1 MINTLEEAI
10 QAYIK
15 RGFGSMNKNDFEVF
29 IFHKMLDGSLKNNL
43 NLSGKSNYEI
53 SLALKIPETKVKRLR
68 YEADLRYKSSLEDE
82 CRIAFWKAMELVHF
96 RNDGEKLSFVMENV
110 SVRKFLDFKLKQN
123 GRFSDSSF
131 NSEIVVLSK
140 DDFIFLIETNLTTEE
155 KKQILEKIKPKQT
168 ISEILKS
175 TLNTLFKEIKEQAVS
190 KIVSLSFDVIIKH
203 IATMV

>member
-1 MINTLEEAI
+1 MMNTLEDAI
-10 QAYIK
+10 HAYIE

-53 SLALKIPETKVKRLR
+53 SLTLKIPETKVKRLR
-68 YEADLRYKSSLEDE
+68 YEADLRYKSSLEE
-82 CRIAFWKAMELVHF
+82 ESRVAFWEAMKLVHF
-96 RNDGEKLSFVMENV
+96 RNDGEKLYFVMENV
-110 SVRKFLDFKLKQN
+110 SVRKYLYFKLKQN

-140 DDFIFLIETNLTTEE
+140 DDFIFLIENNLTTEE
-155 KKQILEKIKPKQT
+155 KEQMLKQITSKKT

-175 TLNTLFKEIKEQAVS
+175 VLNTLFKEIKKQAES

-203 IATMV
+203 LASMA